1 MFFYKLTPL
10 LSRTEFIVFHGNHLS
25 LILPFPSLTVLS
37 PMCSKACSLCS
48 PTPSSRLAPKAEWG
62 LTLPILTA
70 GNARLVL
77 ALVLVVFFFFFSGCA
92 LWQNLSP
99 ISLWLSAT
107 STLVYS
113 PKLIQP
119 AFPSSRSLLML
130 VPVGSWDA
138 LPHLPTCYNLVL
150 SCPNLHP
157 RHPQLPICWAPG
169 SQWDHW
175 LLAIF

>member
-77 ALVLVVFFFFFSGCA
+77 ALVLVVFFFFFFWLCFVTESLPYLPVAVCHLHTCLLPETHSTCFSFLQILAHVGSSGILGC
-92 LWQNLSP
+92 
-99 ISLWLSAT
+99 
-107 STLVYS
+107 
-113 PKLIQP
+113 
-119 AFPSSRSLLML
+119 PSS
-130 VPVGSWDA
+130 P
-138 LPHLPTCYNLVL
+138 PHLLQPRPVL
-150 SCPNLHP
+150 P
-157 RHPQLPICWAPG
+157 
-169 SQWDHW
+169 
-175 LLAIF
+175 